1 MVFVFPF
8 LKNKL
13 MHIEVVFGKQQPLKQ
28 PLLSSHQQVDID
40 AEQSGTSEEY

>member
-13 MHIEVVFGKQQPLKQ
+13 IHIEVVFGKQQPLKQ
-28 PLLSSHQQVDID
+28 PLLSSHQVDID